1 MDTATMNTKQESLL
15 LIAFCGVLV
24 LLSAAG
30 IAWAVVSG
38 MLLDIDGIMMVLTC
52 LAVGGLF
59 SLFIFLQL
67 RSLKPPSKKPSEE
80 DERKDEGKGTAQ
92 GGSESAS

>member
-15 LIAFCGVLV
+15 LVIFCGVLV
-24 LLSAAG
+24 LLSAGG
-30 IAWAVVSG
+30 IAWAVMSG

-59 SLFIFLQL
+59 SLFLFLQL
-67 RSLKPPSKKPSEE
+67 RSAMKSAPPKDQTASKP
-80 DERKDEGKGTAQ
+80 EGKSQAGN
-92 GGSESAS
+92 